1 MSNFYDLSTGE
12 AITTLAYKKGVKFRL
27 GLDGGGP
34 PPKNEPLNVTTVTA
48 KSPSDLLKAADP
60 AVKLIKEDPKGSRKF
75 VYEIDPS
82 KMQGSSLRACW
93 NGSDYSAPVT
103 VSAESMLE
111 IRRSIVD
118 MALSFV
124 DDSHYLWGTGGNEPG
139 VSNGNP
145 GGGKHSAA
153 QMRKYSLD
161 KTAAARDSVLAVCT
175 AWCPIGG
182 YSTCAG
188 RSGRPGVGVATAP
201 DIDDFIKTCND
212 AIAKG
217 KTDQTTWTGAG
228 IRKDLFPRKYYWQG
242 VAQENSRV
250 VWGESCDEVRHFDCV
265 GLVNYCYAQHWYQ
278 PNFGLDI
285 IAFRN
290 ANQGT
295 TQITDSKNLMD
306 ADILI
311 KPGNGHIGMLYQDD
325 DDEWYVVQATQSTIG
340 LTDDSEFV
348 AGNWDR
354 FRMSDAYL
362 VGEGA

>member
-1 MSNFYDLSTGE
+1 MSNFFDAITGE
-12 AITTLAYKKGVKFRL
+12 SITRLEVKQGAKFRL

-34 PPKNEPLNVTTVTA
+34 PPKFEPLNVTTSPA
-48 KSPSDLLKAADP
+48 KAPNPLLKAADP

-75 VYEIDPS
+75 VYEIDQAN
-82 KMQGSSLRACW
+82 MQGSSVRACW
-93 NGSDYSAPVT
+93 NGSDYSAPVAV
-103 VSAESMLE
+103 VSESMLE
-111 IRRSIVD
+111 IRKSIVD
-118 MALSFV
+118 MALGFV
-124 DDSHYLWGTGGNEPG
+124 DDAHYLWGTAGNEPG

-145 GGGKHSAA
+145 GGGKHGAA

-161 KTAAARDSVLAVCT
+161 QTATARDSVLAVCT
-175 AWCPIGG
+175 AYCTIGG

-188 RSGRPGVGVATAP
+188 RSDRTGVGPATPP
-201 DIDDFIKTCND
+201 DLDAFLKSCND

-228 IRKDLFPRKYYWQG
+228 IQKDLFPRKYYWQG
-242 VAQENSRV
+242 VLQENGRV

-285 IAFRN
+285 AAFRN
-290 ANQGT
+290 ENQGA
-295 TQITDSKNLMD
+295 TQITDAKDLMD

-325 DDEWYVVQATQSTIG
+325 GDWYVVQAVGTATG
-340 LTDDSEFV
+340 LTDDSEFK
-348 AGNWDR
+348 ASAWDR
-354 FRMSDAYL
+354 FRMNDAYL
-362 VGEGA
+362 VGEGS